1 MRMDSP
7 QIGPDA
13 PELASLPERRP
24 GEAMALN
31 QRYLNRQLGR
41 VVKTLGFDRDWVHG
55 RGSYLIDR
63 EGNEYLDL
71 ISGHGV
77 FAVGRGHPH
86 IKRQLH
92 GVIDA
97 DTPTLPQIGVS
108 TYPGVL
114 AEELVRRAPASI
126 DAVVFTNSGSEANEA
141 ALKLARA
148 ATGRRRFVY
157 CDRGFHGL
165 TIGALSINGNEEFR
179 DRFDPLLPDCAP
191 VPFGD
196 VAALRAELARG
207 DVAAF
212 VVEPVQGR
220 GVHVAP
226 AGYLQQ
232 AQDLC
237 RKAGTLL
244 VVDEVKVGLGRTG
257 RFLACEHW
265 GIEPDMITLSKALS
279 GGYVPIGAVLASRAV
294 FEATFDTMVRSVI
307 HSSTFAN
314 GDLAAAAGLATLE
327 VIDAGGLVAQAE
339 RRGALLME
347 LTAPLAER
355 FEIVREVRGL
365 GLMWGL
371 ELGPPKGRGQRWVW
385 EAIEHRQPAL
395 FAQMIIAPLFHE
407 HRILTQVAG
416 YHSVIIALPP
426 MTISEDDVRRFAAAL
441 ESVLESAERR
451 MLRRYASLGFS
462 LGRRTLTAR

>member
-1 MRMDSP
+1 MDSS
-7 QIGPDA
+7 QISPNT
-13 PELASLPERRP
+13 PELGSLVERRS

-31 QRYLNRQLGR
+31 QRYLNRQLGK
-41 VVKTLGFDRDWVHG
+41 VVKTLGVDRDWVRG
-55 RGSYLIDR
+55 QGSYLIDR

-92 GVIDA
+92 AVIDA

-114 AEELVRRAPASI
+114 AEELVRRAPRSI
-126 DAVVFTNSGSEANEA
+126 DAAVFTNSGAEAVEA

-148 ATGRRRFVY
+148 TTGRTRFVY

-179 DRFDPLLPDCAP
+179 DRFDPLLPDCSP
-191 VPFGD
+191 VAFGD
-196 VAALRAELARG
+196 VAGLRAELARG

-212 VVEPVQGR
+212 LVEPVQGK
-220 GVHVAP
+220 GVYVAP
-226 AGYLQQ
+226 EGYLKQ
-232 AQDLC
+232 AQELC
-237 RKAGTLL
+237 RETRTLF
-244 VVDEVKVGLGRTG
+244 VVDEVQTGLGRTG
-257 RFLACEHW
+257 RFFASEHW
-265 GIEPDMITLSKALS
+265 GLEPDMITLSKALS

-294 FEATFDTMVRSVI
+294 FEATFDTMERSVI

-327 VIDAGGLVAQAE
+327 VIDADGLVAQAE

-347 LTAPLAER
+347 LTATLAQR
-355 FEIVREVRGL
+355 FAIVREVRGL
-365 GLMWGL
+365 GMMWGL
-371 ELGPPKGRGQRWVW
+371 ELGPPPGRTQRRVW
-385 EAIEHRQPAL
+385 EAIERRQPGL
-395 FAQMIIAPLFHE
+395 FAQMIVVPLFHE

-416 YHSVIIALPP
+416 HHVNVIKALPP
-426 MTISEDDVRRFAAAL
+426 MTISESDVRRFASAL
-441 ESVLESAERR
+441 DSVLESAEGR
-451 MLRRYASLGFS
+451 MFRRYASLGFS